1 MSNPATNTVVVAI
14 EQYDTN
20 NITPENPTGLLSRR
34 EAIRY
39 PSLPNA
45 LANQVNIMLSE
56 GVDAG
61 IIPEIEALRD
71 QKAALLGEMDLIAIS
86 DPLLQARRIER
97 VKEYGNKKV
106 KEGKVPSGP
115 K

>member
-14 EQYDTN
+14 EQYDSN
-20 NITPENPTGLLSRR
+20 NITSENPLGLVSRR
-34 EAIRY
+34 EPIRY
-39 PSLPNA
+39 PFLPNA
-45 LANQVNIMLSE
+45 LANQLNIMFSE

-71 QKAALLGEMDLIAIS
+71 QKAALLGETDLIS
-86 DPLLQARRIER
+86 MVDPLLQARRTER
-97 VKEYGNKKV
+97 VKEYGNKKA
-106 KEGKVPSGP
+106 KEVKVPAGG